1 MKKISSILI
10 ALLGLAAC
18 GAVFAA
24 GGDLGTTAKQET
36 NVTAIAMFGGF
47 VLLTLWITKWAAAR
61 TRSAADFYT
70 AGGGITGFQNGLA
83 IAGDYMSAASFLGIS
98 AAVMAT
104 GYDGLIYSIGFLVGW
119 PVITFLMAER
129 LRNLGKFTFAD
140 VAGYRFKPGPIRAF
154 AASGTLVV
162 VAFYLIAQ
170 MVGAGQLI
178 KLLFGLDYWMAVVIV
193 GALMMVYVLFG
204 GMTATTWVQ
213 IIKAVMLLSGVTFMA
228 FMVLAQFGFSPEA
241 LFAQGVAVKTA
252 IATAGKEAAIAAA
265 AASAAAATTPEAAAA
280 ASAAADAAAKID
292 PAKVGLSLMAPGGF
306 IKDPISAISFGM
318 ALMFGTAG
326 LPHILMRFFTVPDAK
341 EARKS
346 VFWATTW
353 IGYFYVLI
361 FIIGFGAITLVL
373 TNPEMA
379 DTVKGVIKGGAGTA
393 NMAAVLVAKSVGGNV
408 FYGFISAVAFATI
421 LAVVAGLTL
430 SGASAVSHDL
440 YATLWK
446 NGNADSAAELRV
458 SRITTVALGIV
469 AVALGIAFEKQNIAF
484 MVALAFAIAASA
496 NFPVLFL
503 SVLWKGCT
511 TRGAVIGG
519 FLGLISSVGLTVV
532 SPAVWEATL
541 GNPKG
546 SAWFPYSSPA
556 LFSMAIGFVGIWL
569 FSILDNSED
578 AKNERAA
585 FDAQRVRS
593 ETGYGASGASGH

>member
-1 MKKISSILI
+1 MKRTSTLLG
-10 ALLGLAAC
+10 ALLALAVC
-18 GAVFAA
+18 GTAFAA
-24 GGDLGTTAKQET
+24 GGDLGQTTKQAT
-36 NVTAIAMFGGF
+36 NWTAIMMFGAF
-47 VLLTLWITKWAAAR
+47 VIATLGITKWAAAK
-61 TRSAADFYT
+61 TKSAADFYT

-98 AAVMAT
+98 AAVMAS

-140 VAGYRFKPGPIRAF
+140 VAGYRFKQTPIRAF

-170 MVGAGQLI
+170 MVGAGSLI
-178 KLLFGLDYWMAVVIV
+178 KLLFGLDYWIAVVLV

-213 IIKAVMLLSGVTFMA
+213 IIKAIMLLAGVTFMA

-241 LFAQGVAVKTA
+241 LFAKGVEVKAALAGTA
-252 IATAGKEAAIAAA
+252 REAAMAAA
-265 AASAAAATTPEAAAA
+265 TASAAAAATPEAAAA
-280 ASAAADAAAKID
+280 ASAALEKATATD
-292 PAKVGLSLMAPGGF
+292 PAQIGMSIMGPGGF

-361 FIIGFGAITLVL
+361 FIIGFGAITLVM
-373 TNPEMA
+373 TNPELNA
-379 DTVKGVIKGGAGTA
+379 QLKAGGA
-393 NMAAVLVAKSVGGNV
+393 NMAAVLVAKAVGGDV
-408 FYGFISAVAFATI
+408 FFGFISAVAFATI

-440 YATLWK
+440 YATVFK
-446 NGNADSAAELRV
+446 EGKADSASELRV
-458 SRITTVALGIV
+458 SRITTIALGII
-469 AVALGIAFEKQNIAF
+469 AVILGIAFEKQNIAF

-496 NFPVLFL
+496 NFPVLFM
-503 SVLWKGCT
+503 SVLWKDCT
-511 TRGAVIGG
+511 TKGAVTGG

-541 GNPKG
+541 GYPKG
-546 SAWFPYSSPA
+546 SAWFQYSSPA
-556 LFSMAIGFVGIWL
+556 LFSMTIGFVGVWL
-569 FSILDNSED
+569 FSILDNSEQ
-578 AKNERAA
+578 AQKERAA
-585 FDAQRVRS
+585 YAAQQVRS
-593 ETGYGASGASGH
+593 ETGFGASGASGH

>member
-1 MKKISSILI
+1 MKKIST
-10 ALLGLAAC
+10 LLGAFLALAA
-18 GAVFAA
+18 GTAFAA
-24 GGDLGTTAKQET
+24 GADLGETTKQST
-36 NVTAIAMFGGF
+36 NWTAIIMFGAF
-47 VLLTLWITKWAAAR
+47 VIATLGITKWAAAK
-61 TRSAADFYT
+61 TKSAADFYT

-98 AAVMAT
+98 AAVMAS

-140 VAGYRFKPGPIRAF
+140 VAGYRFQQTPIRAF

-170 MVGAGQLI
+170 MVGAGSLI
-178 KLLFGLDYWMAVVIV
+178 KLLFGLDYWIAVVLV
-193 GALMMVYVLFG
+193 GALMMIYVLFG

-213 IIKAVMLLSGVTFMA
+213 IIKAIMLLAGVTFMA
-228 FMVLAQFGFSPEA
+228 LMVLAQFGFSPEA
-241 LFAQGVAVKTA
+241 LFAKGVEVKTA
-252 IATAGKEAAIAAA
+252 LAGTAKEAAIAAA
-265 AASAAAATTPEAAAA
+265 TASAAAAATPEAAAA
-280 ASAAADAAAKID
+280 ASAAMEKANATD
-292 PAKVGLSLMAPGGF
+292 PAKVGMAIMGPGGF

-361 FIIGFGAITLVL
+361 FIIGFGAITLVM
-373 TNPEMA
+373 TNPDLNA
-379 DTVKGVIKGGAGTA
+379 QLKAGGN
-393 NMAAVLVAKSVGGNV
+393 NMAAVLVAKAVGGDV
-408 FYGFISAVAFATI
+408 FFGFISAVAFATI

-440 YATLWK
+440 YATVFK
-446 NGNADSAAELRV
+446 QGKADSASELRV
-458 SRITTVALGIV
+458 SRITTLALGVI
-469 AVALGIAFEKQNIAF
+469 AVVLGIAFEKQNIAF

-496 NFPVLFL
+496 NFPVLFM
-503 SVLWKGCT
+503 SVLWKDCT
-511 TRGAVIGG
+511 TKGAVIGG
-519 FLGLISSVGLTVV
+519 FLGLISSVVLTVV
-532 SPAVWEATL
+532 SPSVWEATL

-546 SAWFPYSSPA
+546 SAWFPYASPA
-556 LFSMAIGFVGIWL
+556 LFSMTIGFVGIWL
-569 FSILDNSED
+569 FSILDNSAQ
-578 AKNERAA
+578 AKKERADFA
-585 FDAQRVRS
+585 AQQVRS
-593 ETGYGASGASGH
+593 ETGYGAAGASGH

>member
-1 MKKISSILI
+1 MKKIST
-10 ALLGLAAC
+10 LLGACLALAAC
-18 GAVFAA
+18 GTAFAA
-24 GGDLGTTAKQET
+24 GGDLGQTTKQAT
-36 NVTAIAMFGGF
+36 NWTAIIMFGAF
-47 VLLTLWITKWAAAR
+47 VIATLGITKWAAAK
-61 TRSAADFYT
+61 TKSAADFYT

-98 AAVMAT
+98 AAVMAS

-140 VAGYRFKPGPIRAF
+140 VAGYRFKQTPIRAF

-170 MVGAGQLI
+170 MVGAGSLI
-178 KLLFGLDYWMAVVIV
+178 KLLFGLDYWVAVVLV
-193 GALMMVYVLFG
+193 GALMMIYVLFG

-213 IIKAVMLLSGVTFMA
+213 IIKAIMLLAGVTFMA

-241 LFAQGVAVKTA
+241 LFAKGVEVKTA
-252 IATAGKEAAIAAA
+252 LAGTAKEAAIAAA
-265 AASAAAATTPEAAAA
+265 TASAAAAATPEAAAA
-280 ASAAADAAAKID
+280 ASAALEKATATD
-292 PAKVGLSLMAPGGF
+292 PAKVGMSIMGPGGF

-361 FIIGFGAITLVL
+361 FIIGFGAITLVMTDPDL
-373 TNPEMA
+373 NA
-379 DTVKGVIKGGAGTA
+379 QLKAGGA
-393 NMAAVLVAKSVGGNV
+393 NMAAVLVAKAVGGDV
-408 FYGFISAVAFATI
+408 FFGFISAVAFATI

-440 YATLWK
+440 YATVFK
-446 NGNADSAAELRV
+446 EGKADSAAELRV
-458 SRITTVALGIV
+458 SRITTIALGVI
-469 AVALGIAFEKQNIAF
+469 AVVLGIAFEKQNIAF

-496 NFPVLFL
+496 NFPVLFM
-503 SVLWKGCT
+503 SVLWKDCT
-511 TRGAVIGG
+511 TKGAVIGG
-519 FLGLISSVGLTVV
+519 FLGLISSVALTVV

-541 GNPKG
+541 GYPKG
-546 SAWFPYSSPA
+546 SAWFQYSSPA
-556 LFSMAIGFVGIWL
+556 LFSMTIGFVGVWL
-569 FSILDNSED
+569 FSILDNSQD

-585 FDAQRVRS
+585 FAAQQVRS

>member
-1 MKKISSILI
+1 MKKIST
-10 ALLGLAAC
+10 LLGAFLALAAC
-18 GAVFAA
+18 STVFAA
-24 GGDLGTTAKQET
+24 GGDLGQTTKQAT
-36 NVTAIAMFGGF
+36 NWTAIMMFGGF
-47 VLLTLWITKWAAAR
+47 VIATLGITKWAAAK
-61 TRSAADFYT
+61 TKSAADFYT

-98 AAVMAT
+98 AAVMAS

-140 VAGYRFKPGPIRAF
+140 VAGYRFKQTPIRAF

-170 MVGAGQLI
+170 MVGAGSLI
-178 KLLFGLDYWMAVVIV
+178 KLLFGLDYWVAVVLV

-213 IIKAVMLLSGVTFMA
+213 IIKAIMLLAGVTFMA
-228 FMVLAQFGFSPEA
+228 FMVLSQFGFSPEA
-241 LFAQGVAVKTA
+241 LFAKGVEVKTA
-252 IATAGKEAAIAAA
+252 LAGTAKEAAIAAA
-265 AASAAAATTPEAAAA
+265 TASAAAAATPEAAAA
-280 ASAAADAAAKID
+280 ASAALDKANATD
-292 PAKVGLSLMAPGGF
+292 PAQVGMSIMGPGGF

-361 FIIGFGAITLVL
+361 FIIGFGAITLVI
-373 TNPEMA
+373 TNPELNA
-379 DTVKGVIKGGAGTA
+379 QLKAGGA
-393 NMAAVLVAKSVGGNV
+393 NMAAVLVAKAVGGDV
-408 FYGFISAVAFATI
+408 FFGFISAVAFATI

-440 YATLWK
+440 YATVFK
-446 NGNADSAAELRV
+446 KGNADSASELRV
-458 SRITTVALGIV
+458 SRITTIALGVI
-469 AVALGIAFEKQNIAF
+469 AVVLGIAFEKQNIAF

-496 NFPVLFL
+496 NFPVLFM
-503 SVLWKGCT
+503 SVLWKDCT
-511 TRGAVIGG
+511 TKGAVIGG
-519 FLGLISSVGLTVV
+519 FLGLISSVALTVV
-532 SPAVWEATL
+532 SPSVWEATL

-546 SAWFPYSSPA
+546 SAWFPYASPA
-556 LFSMAIGFVGIWL
+556 LFSMTIGFVGIWL
-569 FSILDNSED
+569 FSILDNSEQ
-578 AKNERAA
+578 AKKERAA
-585 FDAQRVRS
+585 FAAQQVRS
-593 ETGYGASGASGH
+593 ETGFGASGASGH

>member
-1 MKKISSILI
+1 MKRLEKLFIAI
-10 ALLGLAAC
+10 ALFALPGLLL
-18 GAVFAA
+18 AA
-24 GGDLGTTAKQET
+24 GGDVGQAEKQATNWVAIGMFAAFVAGT
-36 NVTAIAMFGGF
+36 
-47 VLLTLWITKWAAAR
+47 LYITKWAA
-61 TRSAADFYT
+61 TKTKSAADFYT
-70 AGGGITGFQNGLA
+70 GGGGITGFQNGLA

-98 AAVMAT
+98 AAVMAS

-140 VAGYRFKPGPIRAF
+140 VAGYRFQQTPIRTF

-178 KLLFGLDYWMAVVIV
+178 KLLFGLEYWMAVVIV
-193 GALMMVYVLFG
+193 GCLMMVYVLFG

-213 IIKAVMLLSGVTFMA
+213 IIKACLLLAGVTFMA
-228 FMVLAQFGFSPEA
+228 FMVLAQYGFSPEA
-241 LFAQGVAVKTA
+241 LFAKAVEVKTA
-252 IATAGKEAAIAAA
+252 IATGAGKTPEEAAKA
-265 AASAAAATTPEAAAA
+265 
-280 ASAAADAAAKID
+280 
-292 PAKVGLSLMAPGGF
+292 GLSIMGPGGF

-346 VFWATTW
+346 VLWATTW

-379 DTVKGVIKGGAGTA
+379 DVAKGVIKGGAGTA
-393 NMAAVLVAKSVGGNV
+393 NMAAVLVAKTVGGNI

-440 YATLWK
+440 YATVIK
-446 NGNADSAAELRV
+446 KGKADSASELKV
-458 SRITTVALGIV
+458 SRLTTVTLGII

-484 MVALAFAIAASA
+484 MVSLAFAIAASA

-503 SVLWKGCT
+503 SVLWKNCT
-511 TRGAVIGG
+511 TKGAVIGG

-532 SPAVWEATL
+532 SPSVWEAVL
-541 GNPKG
+541 GYPKG
-546 SAWFPYSSPA
+546 SALFPYSSPA
-556 LFSMAIGFVGIWL
+556 LFSMAIGFIGVWL
-569 FSILDNSED
+569 FSVLDNSEN
-578 AKNERAA
+578 AKKERAA
-585 FDAQRVRS
+585 FAAQQVRS
-593 ETGYGASGASGH
+593 ETGFGASGASGH